1 MQLLLIIVS
10 NMCQFNK
17 YIFNLELSFSGNH
30 TVAVVNG
37 SESRQTLE
45 ESFKDV
51 FSEVN
56 KIINDGF
63 IEIDGRKV
71 GVDIYMGGDYKVS

>member
-1 MQLLLIIVS
+1 M
-10 NMCQFNK
+10 
-17 YIFNLELSFSGNH
+17 
-30 TVAVVNG
+30 NG

-51 FSEVN
+51 FSQVN

>member
-1 MQLLLIIVS
+1 MSRMTNFIL
-10 NMCQFNK
+10 
-17 YIFNLELSFSGNH
+17 LSFTILQKVDDILSSKGNH

-51 FSEVN
+51 FLEVN
-56 KIINDGF
+56 KIIDDGF
-63 IEIDGRKV
+63 IDIDNKKV
-71 GVDIYMGGDYKVS
+71 GVDIYLGGDYKVS

>member
-1 MQLLLIIVS
+1 M
-10 NMCQFNK
+10 
-17 YIFNLELSFSGNH
+17 
-30 TVAVVNG
+30 NG

-51 FSEVN
+51 LSEVN

-71 GVDIYMGGDYKVS
+71 GVDIYMGGDHKVS